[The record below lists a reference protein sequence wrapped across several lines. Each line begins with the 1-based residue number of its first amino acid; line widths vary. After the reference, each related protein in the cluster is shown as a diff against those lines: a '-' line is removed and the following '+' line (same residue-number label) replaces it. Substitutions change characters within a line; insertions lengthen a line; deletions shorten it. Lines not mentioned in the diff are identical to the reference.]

1 MSDSVYNPK
10 HYTSHPS
17 GVECIEIAEMLP
29 FNLGNALKYL
39 WRAGKKLDDTQV
51 DTLREATHFRCVN
64 NNGIEAKYKL
74 SLFAPPPSPR
84 PQFPT
89 WEQIESGIYVNDNEV
104 VLDFN
109 DEEHII
115 YDNEYLDINS
125 NMECCGLNEINGIQI
140 LYSSIERNCNF
151 DLLEN
156 NTNQQK
162 LKNLV
167 FKKLVNNAIEK
178 NPGAFRIFTLVSG
191 HEAIDTLMQEI
202 MAERGGVETEY
213 RRSTSSSNNIK
224 VFVINL

>member
-1 MSDSVYNPK
+1 MDS
-10 HYTSHPS
+10 
-17 GVECIEIAEMLP
+17 
-29 FNLGNALKYL
+29 
-39 WRAGKKLDDTQV
+39 
-51 DTLREATHFRCVN
+51 LREARYFRCVN

-74 SLFAPPPSPR
+74 SLFAPIEQPR

-213 RRSTSSSNNIK
+213 RRSTSSSNDIK